1 MKKIIIVSSL
11 LIIAIACGNSK
22 NMSKKNNV
30 IVQPVTLTNDFSSYA
45 RESSET
51 QIINAVV
58 LDSTLTLNVSYNG
71 GCKDH
76 NFQLLG
82 SKMIQKSLPPI
93 RNLMLIHNANN
104 DDCRELI
111 ERELKFNISDFK
123 YPQGDI
129 MLALQGYKPKILFKA
144 ID

>member
-1 MKKIIIVSSL
+1 MKKIIIITSL
-11 LIIAIACGNSK
+11 IIIAIACGNSK
-22 NMSKKNNV
+22 KMSKKNSV
-30 IVQPVTLTNDFSSYA
+30 IVQPVILTNDFSSYA

-58 LDSTLTLNVSYNG
+58 VDSILTLNVSYNG

-76 NFQLLG
+76 DFQLLG

-93 RNLMLIHNANN
+93 RGIMLVHNANN

-111 ERELKFNISDFK
+111 ERELKFNVSDFK

-129 MLALQGYKPKILFKA
+129 MLNLQGYKSKILYKK